1 MDPRDVNVFIKERKL
16 TVRCHNTWRE
26 ISKESGISL
35 EPADHFG
42 TFYSSVSVSLK
53 DFVPNNLVALIFD
66 LEFRAEVQGHR

>member
-1 MDPRDVNVFIKERKL
+1 MFIKDRRL
-16 TVRCHNTWRE
+16 SVRCHNTWRE

-42 TFYSSVSVSLK
+42 TFYASVSVPLK
-53 DFVPNNLVALIFD
+53 DFVPHNLVGLIFD